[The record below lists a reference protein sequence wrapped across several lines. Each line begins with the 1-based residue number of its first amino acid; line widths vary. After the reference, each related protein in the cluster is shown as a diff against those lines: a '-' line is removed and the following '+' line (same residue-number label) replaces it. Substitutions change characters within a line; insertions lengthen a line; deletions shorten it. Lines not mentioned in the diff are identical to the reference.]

1 MVTNNRVSGPGNLEV
16 ENHRFATSKIDMFYR
31 CLKIRN
37 GKSPFGMA
45 AIHDMY
51 EGCNHPNHH
60 HQVGHFTAVDMLVNP
75 SCIQNTHVLVCIMY
89 VQIVDLHLSC
99 FADR

>member
-1 MVTNNRVSGPGNLEV
+1 MVTNIRVSGSGNLEV
-16 ENHRFATSKIDMFYR
+16 GNYRFATSKIDIFYR
-31 CLKIRN
+31 CLKVRN
-37 GKSPFGMA
+37 GKSAFGMA

-75 SCIQNTHVLVCIMY
+75 SCILYTEYTCAGMYHVCTN
-89 VQIVDLHLSC
+89 S
-99 FADR
+99 

>member
-1 MVTNNRVSGPGNLEV
+1 MVTNNRVSGSGNLEV
-16 ENHRFATSKIDMFYR
+16 ENYRFATSKIDMFYR

-45 AIHDMY
+45 AIQHMY

-60 HQVGHFTAVDMLVNP
+60 HQVGHFTAVDMLVK
-75 SCIQNTHVLVCIMY
+75 SFLYTEYTCAGMYHVCT
-89 VQIVDLHLSC
+89 DS
-99 FADR
+99 